1 MFQPGECKIGIMPG
15 HIHQV
20 GTVGK
25 LLEIIVNYFLY
36 KLAFFYWTG
45 LVDEEKSPKGSRV
58 EILVISSLERRVC
71 RGKFFWKDRM
81 SLFYCDFEGVFS
93 RKSECGWKIVV
104 DEIVKYIFLFLEGI
118 VSRSG
123 TLTYEAVHQTSK
135 VGLGQSLCVGKWYA
149 KVNVKILQKYY
160 T

>member
-25 LLEIIVNYFLY
+25 LPEIIVNYFLY

-58 EILVISSLERRVC
+58 EILVISSLERVC
-71 RGKFFWKDRM
+71 
-81 SLFYCDFEGVFS
+81 V
-93 RKSECGWKIVV
+93 
-104 DEIVKYIFLFLEGI
+104 EGI
-118 VSRSG
+118 FFGRIG
-123 TLTYEAVHQTSK
+123 RRFL
-135 VGLGQSLCVGKWYA
+135 LRF
-149 KVNVKILQKYY
+149 
-160 T
+160 